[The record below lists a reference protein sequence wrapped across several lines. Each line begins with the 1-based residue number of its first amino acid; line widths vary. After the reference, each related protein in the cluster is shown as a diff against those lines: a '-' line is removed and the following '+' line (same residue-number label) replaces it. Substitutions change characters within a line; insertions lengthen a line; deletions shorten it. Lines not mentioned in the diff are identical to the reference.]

1 MDTTAKKT
9 FLDIP
14 DEILEKIFLQLST
27 HDVQQNLAKVC
38 KRFLKVSRFS
48 TMVSKISLTIENM
61 ADEDEMEKVETAV
74 RLFPASSLELTYQQ
88 DYVERFIKGRNEF
101 RFENFEP
108 FVSSLTKL
116 TLEINERNDFRRMTE
131 TQIRF
136 LALEYLEL
144 DIGGLDTPILKI
156 PERFLDNFPNLTS
169 LTIDCDNCELCHLL
183 DALSERCPKLERF
196 IYRNL
201 GHCGEYIWRL
211 EYDYE
216 DKGKLMNLKKIHVE
230 FDPDWDF
237 YFYEHEEMPR
247 LAIEML
253 KKYLSVI
260 CPNLDDPIQVEDR
273 YSSIVFESGPP
284 ET

>member
-1 MDTTAKKT
+1 MDTTAKMT

-61 ADEDEMEKVETAV
+61 AEEDEMEKVETAV

-88 DYVERFIKGRNEF
+88 DYFRVIKGRNEF

-144 DIGGLDTPILKI
+144 DIGGLDTPYLKI
-156 PERFLDNFPNLTS
+156 PDRFLDNFPNLTS
-169 LTIDCDNCELCHLL
+169 LTIDCDNCELFHLL

-201 GHCGEYIWRL
+201 GSCGEYIWCI
-211 EYDYE
+211 EYDYKN
-216 DKGKLMNLKKIHVE
+216 KGKLMNLKKIHVE

-237 YFYEHEEMPR
+237 YFYEQEEMPR

-260 CPNLDDPIQVEDR
+260 CPNLDDPIQVDEEE
-273 YSSIVFESGPP
+273 YGTIVFESGPP